1 MTLSDSE
8 IKGAIPCGLERHN
21 KMLKITKI
29 DANNF
34 TFQENDGEIVTLT
47 RKDTYYEKKT
57 GITWLRIPANS
68 CNRKVINT
76 NKLEDDPVMII
87 EKVKTPY
94 VASDAPKAKLIDFL
108 TDDERSN
115 VERAQAYID
124 EMMTVA
130 KKRREEARTKPLTEK
145 EKAQK
150 KLDKAINELK
160 SLGMSEDEIQALL
173 ARN

>member
-8 IKGAIPCGLERHN
+8 IKGAIPCGLERHM

-29 DANNF
+29 DANTY
-34 TFQENDGEIVTLT
+34 TFQENDGAIITLT
-47 RKDTYYEKKT
+47 NKQTYFEKKT
-57 GITWLRIPANS
+57 GIRWLRIPENTH
-68 CNRKVINT
+68 NRKVINT
-76 NKLEDDPVMII
+76 NKLDENPVMII
-87 EKVKTPY
+87 EKIKTPS
-94 VASDAPKAKLIDFL
+94 APMDTPKAKLIDFL
-108 TDDERSN
+108 TDDERDN

-130 KKRREEARTKPLTEK
+130 KNRREEARNKPLTKK

-160 SLGMSEDEIQALL
+160 SLGMSEEEIQALL
-173 ARN
+173 AK